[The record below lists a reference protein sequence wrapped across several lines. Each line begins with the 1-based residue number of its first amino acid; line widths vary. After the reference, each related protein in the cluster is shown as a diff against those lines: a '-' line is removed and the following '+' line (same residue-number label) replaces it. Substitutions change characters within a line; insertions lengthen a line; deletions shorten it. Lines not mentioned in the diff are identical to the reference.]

1 MTEMENHSLEP
12 SQWQLIRQKVSMYAK
27 VGGWNFDE
35 EQDIGIISEYP
46 PHTHKILISD
56 KGKNQ

>member
-1 MTEMENHSLEP
+1 MENHSLEP
-12 SQWQLIRQKVSMYAK
+12 SQWQLIRQKVSKYAK

-46 PHTHKILISD
+46 PPTHKILISD

>member
-1 MTEMENHSLEP
+1 MENHSLEP

-27 VGGWNFDE
+27 VGGWNSDE

-46 PHTHKILISD
+46 HPPHTKY
-56 KGKNQ
+56 